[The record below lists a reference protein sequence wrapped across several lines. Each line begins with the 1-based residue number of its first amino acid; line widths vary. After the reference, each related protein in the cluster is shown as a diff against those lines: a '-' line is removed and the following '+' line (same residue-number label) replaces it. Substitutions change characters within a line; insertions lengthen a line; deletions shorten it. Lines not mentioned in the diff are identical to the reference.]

1 MTTKN
6 GLMLQIVAAALD
18 LDAEEMMAQIKT
30 DVSYTLQDTY
40 PGVTAGDMAL
50 VGVNLMKELI
60 RAGSDPD
67 MPDEEFRKLFDE
79 DRMVKIGQ
87 LGHLYSLIGSAL
99 NNMLETELRARILIA
114 KPDAL
119 NILQQLVK
127 EASHEVDPAL

>member
-1 MTTKN
+1 MSTKN

-60 RAGSDPD
+60 RASPD

-79 DRMVKIGQ
+79 DRLVKIGQ

-99 NNMLETELRARILIA
+99 NNMLESELRARILTA
-114 KPDAL
+114 KPDAI